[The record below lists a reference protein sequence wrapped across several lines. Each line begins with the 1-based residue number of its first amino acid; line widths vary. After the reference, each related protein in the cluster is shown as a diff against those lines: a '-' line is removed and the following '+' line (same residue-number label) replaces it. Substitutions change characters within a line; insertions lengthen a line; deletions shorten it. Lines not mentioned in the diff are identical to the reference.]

1 MFGEK
6 SFGIL
11 DLRSVDLLNT
21 ARVRA
26 NILPLEPEV
35 FLAQKVSKLL
45 KLFVVWLT
53 FIVDEVFF
61 SGTNRGYL
69 VLVRKFNSFHM
80 IP

>member
-6 SFGIL
+6 GFGIL

-26 NILPLEPEV
+26 NILPLESEV

-45 KLFVVWLT
+45 KLFVIWLT

-61 SGTNRGYL
+61 WQ
-69 VLVRKFNSFHM
+69 K
-80 IP
+80 

>member
-1 MFGEK
+1 MYLLLEVVTPFEWPFCMFGEK
-6 SFGIL
+6 GFRIL

-26 NILPLEPEV
+26 NILPLESEV

-61 SGTNRGYL
+61 WQ
-69 VLVRKFNSFHM
+69 K
-80 IP
+80 

>member
-26 NILPLEPEV
+26 NILPLESEV

-61 SGTNRGYL
+61 GKNRGYL